1 MNNLLLAFVRRG
13 GGGFGFI
20 KEKVVNRRIDI

>member
-1 MNNLLLAFVRRG
+1 MNNLLLAFVRR